1 MKMPQAIGMTRAAV
15 LLSTLACLAHFAY
28 AEAAAPPDSLK
39 VFISVDMEGISGV
52 VDSDQTSAKGQDYE
66 RFRKLMTAEANAAID
81 GARDAGATHILVND
95 SHGSHRNLLIEEL
108 HAPAELI
115 SNNIKPMGMMAGL
128 DNSFAAAIFIGYHA
142 KASSAEG
149 VLAHTGNGSTIADLR
164 INGRSVGE
172 IGMNIHAAGTL
183 GVPVVLVSGD
193 QAAIAEARELVPD
206 IEGVQVKEA
215 IGIAAARSLRPEE
228 AARLIREGTARAIRR
243 RGEIKPAPAGLPV
256 CFELSFT
263 DPSLALMAEQIPTVE
278 RTGPHTVTFVA
289 DDYLEG
295 YRFVRILYK
304 FIQ

>member
-1 MKMPQAIGMTRAAV
+1 MQKFPA
-15 LLSTLACLAHFAY
+15 LLSAWLSLGFIAPAGM
-28 AEAAAPPDSLK
+28 AASPEPLK
-39 VFISVDMEGISGV
+39 VFISVDMEGVSGV
-52 VDSDQTSAKGQDYE
+52 VDRDQTSATGQDYE

-81 GARDAGATHILVND
+81 GARDAGATHIVVND

-108 HAPAELI
+108 HAPAELV

-128 DNSFAAAIFIGYHA
+128 DGSYAAVIFVGYHA
-142 KASSAEG
+142 KAGSSEG

-164 INGRSVGE
+164 VNGRSVGE
-172 IGMNIHAAGTL
+172 GGMNIHAAGAL

-193 QAAIAEARELVPD
+193 QAAIAEVRELVPN

-215 IGIAAARSLRPEE
+215 FGTAAARSLRPEE
-228 AARLIREGTARAIRR
+228 AARLIREGTARAVRR
-243 RGEIKPAPAGLPV
+243 RGEIRAVPAALPV
-256 CFELSFT
+256 RFEVSFT
-263 DPSLALMAEQIPTVE
+263 DSSLALMAEQIPTVE
-278 RTGPHTVTFVA
+278 RAGPHTVAFAA

>member
-1 MKMPQAIGMTRAAV
+1 MRRSG
-15 LLSTLACLAHFAY
+15 LLVVSAACLACVAP
-28 AEAAAPPDSLK
+28 AEAAQPEPIK

-52 VDSDQTSAKGQDYE
+52 VDKDQTSAAGHDYA

-81 GARDAGATHILVND
+81 GAREAGATHILVND
-95 SHGSHRNLLIEEL
+95 AHGTHRNLLIEEL

-128 DNSFAAAIFIGYHA
+128 DSGYAAAIFIGYHA
-142 KASSAEG
+142 KAGSAQG

-164 INGRSVGE
+164 VNGRSVGE
-172 IGMNIHAAGTL
+172 GGINIHAAGAV
-183 GVPVVLVSGD
+183 GVPVVLISGD
-193 QAAIAEARELVPD
+193 QAAIAEARELVPN

-215 IGIAAARSLRPEE
+215 IGTAAARSVHPEE
-228 AARLIREGTARAIRR
+228 AVRLIREGTARAIRR
-243 RGEIKPAPAGLPV
+243 RGDIKPAPAALPAR
-256 CFELSFT
+256 FEVSFT

-278 RTGPHTVTFVA
+278 RTGPHTVSFAA
-289 DDYLEG
+289 DDYLKG

>member
-1 MKMPQAIGMTRAAV
+1 MKVDAALVWAILGLGLVSPAGAAEPA
-15 LLSTLACLAHFAY
+15 ST
-28 AEAAAPPDSLK
+28 LK
-39 VFISVDMEGISGV
+39 VFISVDMEGVIGV
-52 VDSDQTSAKGQDYE
+52 VDRDQTSSEGQDYE
-66 RFRKLMTAEANAAID
+66 RFRKLMMAEANAAID

-128 DNSFAAAIFIGYHA
+128 DASYAAAIFIGYHA

-149 VLAHTGNGSTIADLR
+149 VLAHTGNSTTIADLR
-164 INGRSVGE
+164 VNGRSVGE
-172 IGMNIHAAGTL
+172 GGMNIHAAGAL
-183 GVPVVLVSGD
+183 GVPVVLISGD
-193 QAAIAEARELVPD
+193 QAALAEVRELVPN

-215 IGIAAARSLRPEE
+215 IGTAAARSLRPVE

-243 RGEIKPAPAGLPV
+243 RGEIKPVPASLPV
-256 CFELSFT
+256 RFEVSFT

-278 RTGPHTVTFVA
+278 RTGPHTVAFVA
-289 DDYLEG
+289 DDYLKG
-295 YRFVRILYK
+295 YRFVRVLYK

>member
-1 MKMPQAIGMTRAAV
+1 VPRSIDMKVDAALVWAILGLGLVSPAGAAEPA
-15 LLSTLACLAHFAY
+15 ST
-28 AEAAAPPDSLK
+28 LK
-39 VFISVDMEGISGV
+39 VFISVDMEGVIGV
-52 VDSDQTSAKGQDYE
+52 VDRDQTSSEGQDYE

-128 DNSFAAAIFIGYHA
+128 DASYAAAIFIGYHA

-149 VLAHTGNGSTIADLR
+149 VLAHTGNSTTIADLR
-164 INGRSVGE
+164 VNGRSVGE
-172 IGMNIHAAGTL
+172 GGMNIHAAGAL
-183 GVPVVLVSGD
+183 GVPVVLISGD
-193 QAAIAEARELVPD
+193 QAALAEVRELVPN

-215 IGIAAARSLRPEE
+215 IGTAAARSLRPVE

-243 RGEIKPAPAGLPV
+243 RGEIKPVPASLPV
-256 CFELSFT
+256 RFEVSFT

-278 RTGPHTVTFVA
+278 RTGPHTVAFVA
-289 DDYLEG
+289 DDYLKG
-295 YRFVRILYK
+295 YRFVRVLYK

>member
-1 MKMPQAIGMTRAAV
+1 MQKMPE
-15 LLSTLACLAHFAY
+15 LLSGLLCLGFVAPVAM
-28 AEAAAPPDSLK
+28 AASQEPLK
-39 VFISVDMEGISGV
+39 VFISVDMEGVSGV
-52 VDSDQTSAKGQDYE
+52 VDKDQTSSTGQDYE

-95 SHGSHRNLLIEEL
+95 SHGSHRNLLVEEL
-108 HAPAELI
+108 HTPAELI

-128 DNSFAAAIFIGYHA
+128 DGSYAVAIFIGYHA
-142 KASSAEG
+142 KAGSAEG

-164 INGRSVGE
+164 VNGRSMGE
-172 IGMNIHAAGTL
+172 GGINIHAAGAM
-183 GVPVVLVSGD
+183 GVPVALVSGD
-193 QAAIAEARELVPD
+193 QAAIAEVRELVPN

-215 IGIAAARSLRPEE
+215 IGTAAARSLRPEE
-228 AARLIREGTARAIRR
+228 AVRLIREGTARAIRR
-243 RGEIKPAPAGLPV
+243 RGEIKPVPASLPAH
-256 CFELSFT
+256 FEVSFT

-278 RTGPHTVTFVA
+278 RTGSHTIAFEA

>member
-1 MKMPQAIGMTRAAV
+1 MPQAIGVIRTGILVSAFF
-15 LLSTLACLAHFAY
+15 CLGPVFPAS
-28 AEAAAPPDSLK
+28 AAAPTEALK
-39 VFISVDMEGISGV
+39 IFISVDMEGISGV
-52 VDSDQTSAKGQDYE
+52 VDDDQTSATGHDYE

-95 SHGSHRNLLIEEL
+95 SHGTHRNLLIEEL

-128 DNSFAAAIFIGYHA
+128 DETFAAAIFIGYHA

-149 VLAHTGNGSTIADLR
+149 VLAHTGNGSTITDLR

-172 IGMNIHAAGTL
+172 GGMNIHAAGSL

-193 QAAIAEARELVPD
+193 QAAIAEVRELVPN

-215 IGIAAARSLRPEE
+215 IGTAAARSLRPEE

-243 RGEIKPAPAGLPV
+243 RAEIKPVPASLPV
-256 CFELSFT
+256 RFEVSFT

-278 RTGPHTVTFVA
+278 RTGPHTIAFVA
-289 DDYLEG
+289 DEYLTG
-295 YRFVRILYK
+295 YRFVRVLYK

>member
-1 MKMPQAIGMTRAAV
+1 MHKVPA
-15 LLSTLACLAHFAY
+15 LLCGLLCLGFVAPAGV
-28 AEAAAPPDSLK
+28 AAAPEPLK
-39 VFISVDMEGISGV
+39 VFISVDMEGVSGV
-52 VDSDQTSAKGQDYE
+52 VDRDQTSSDGKDYQ
-66 RFRKLMTAEANAAID
+66 RFRMLMTAEANAAVD
-81 GARDAGATHILVND
+81 GALDAGATHIVVND
-95 SHGSHRNLLIEEL
+95 SHGSHRNLLIEDL

-128 DNSFAAAIFIGYHA
+128 DASYAAAIFIGYHA
-142 KASSAEG
+142 KAGSAEG

-172 IGMNIHAAGTL
+172 GGMNIHAAGAL

-193 QAAIAEARELVPD
+193 QAVIAELRELVPN

-215 IGIAAARSLRPEE
+215 IGAAAARSLRPEE
-228 AARLIREGTARAIRR
+228 TVRLIREGTARAIRR
-243 RGEIKPAPAGLPV
+243 RGEINPVPAGLPV
-256 CFELSFT
+256 RFEVSFT

-278 RTGPHTVTFVA
+278 RTGSHTVAFVA

-295 YRFVRILYK
+295 YRFVRVLYK

>member
-1 MKMPQAIGMTRAAV
+1 MMPMQKLPA
-15 LLSTLACLAHFAY
+15 LLTACLCLGFFAP
-28 AEAAAPPDSLK
+28 AGTAASPEPLK

-52 VDSDQTSAKGQDYE
+52 VDRDQTSATGQDYE

-81 GARDAGATHILVND
+81 GARDAGATHIVVND

-108 HAPAELI
+108 HAPADLI
-115 SNNIKPMGMMAGL
+115 SNSIKPMGMMAGL
-128 DNSFAAAIFIGYHA
+128 DDSYDAAIFIGYHA

-149 VLAHTGNGSTIADLR
+149 VLAHTGNGSTIADVR
-164 INGRSVGE
+164 VNGRSVGE
-172 IGMNIHAAGTL
+172 GGINIHAAGAL

-193 QAAIAEARELVPD
+193 QAAIAEVRELVPN

-215 IGIAAARSLRPEE
+215 IGTAAARSLRPEE

-243 RGEIKPAPAGLPV
+243 RGEIKPVPASLPAR
-256 CFELSFT
+256 FEVSFT

-278 RTGPHTVTFVA
+278 RTGSHTIAFVA
-289 DDYLEG
+289 EDYLEG

>member
-1 MKMPQAIGMTRAAV
+1 MMPMQKLPA
-15 LLSTLACLAHFAY
+15 LLSACLCLGFFAP
-28 AEAAAPPDSLK
+28 AGTAASPEPLK

-52 VDSDQTSAKGQDYE
+52 VDRDQTSATGQDYE

-81 GARDAGATHILVND
+81 GARDAGATHIVVND

-108 HAPAELI
+108 HAPADLI
-115 SNNIKPMGMMAGL
+115 SNSIKPMGMMAGL
-128 DNSFAAAIFIGYHA
+128 DDSYDAAIFIGYHA

-149 VLAHTGNGSTIADLR
+149 VLAHTGNGSTIADVR
-164 INGRSVGE
+164 VNGRSVGE
-172 IGMNIHAAGTL
+172 GGINIHAAGAL

-193 QAAIAEARELVPD
+193 QAAIAEVRELVPN

-215 IGIAAARSLRPEE
+215 IGTAAARSLRPEE

-243 RGEIKPAPAGLPV
+243 RGEIKPVPASLPAR
-256 CFELSFT
+256 FEVSFT

-278 RTGPHTVTFVA
+278 RTGSHTIAFVA
-289 DDYLEG
+289 EDYLEG
-295 YRFVRILYK
+295 YRFVRVLYK

>member
-1 MKMPQAIGMTRAAV
+1 MMPMQKLPA
-15 LLSTLACLAHFAY
+15 LLSACLCLGFFAP
-28 AEAAAPPDSLK
+28 AGTAASPEPLK

-52 VDSDQTSAKGQDYE
+52 VDRDQTSATGQDYE

-81 GARDAGATHILVND
+81 GARDAGATHIVVND

-115 SNNIKPMGMMAGL
+115 SNSIKPMGMMAGL
-128 DNSFAAAIFIGYHA
+128 DDSYAAAIFIGYHA

-149 VLAHTGNGSTIADLR
+149 VLAHTGNGSTIADVR
-164 INGRSVGE
+164 VNGRSVGE
-172 IGMNIHAAGTL
+172 GGINIHAAGAL

-193 QAAIAEARELVPD
+193 QAAIAEVRELVPN

-215 IGIAAARSLRPEE
+215 IGTAAARSLRPEE

-243 RGEIKPAPAGLPV
+243 RGEIKPVPASLPAR
-256 CFELSFT
+256 FEVSFT

-278 RTGPHTVTFVA
+278 RTGSHTIAFVA
-289 DDYLEG
+289 EDYLEG

>member
-1 MKMPQAIGMTRAAV
+1 MMPMQKLPA
-15 LLSTLACLAHFAY
+15 LLSACLCLGFFAP
-28 AEAAAPPDSLK
+28 AGTAASPEPLK

-52 VDSDQTSAKGQDYE
+52 VDRDQTSATGQDYE

-81 GARDAGATHILVND
+81 GARDAGATHIVVND

-128 DNSFAAAIFIGYHA
+128 DDSYDAAIFIGYHA

-149 VLAHTGNGSTIADLR
+149 VLAHTGNGSTIADVR
-164 INGRSVGE
+164 VNGRSVGE
-172 IGMNIHAAGTL
+172 GGINIHAAGAL

-193 QAAIAEARELVPD
+193 QAAIAEVRELVPN

-215 IGIAAARSLRPEE
+215 IGTAAARSLRPEE

-243 RGEIKPAPAGLPV
+243 RGEIKPVPASLPAR
-256 CFELSFT
+256 FEVSFT

-278 RTGPHTVTFVA
+278 RTGSHTIAFVA
-289 DDYLEG
+289 EDYLEG
-295 YRFVRILYK
+295 YRFVRVLYK

>member
-1 MKMPQAIGMTRAAV
+1 MNKVAV
-15 LLSTLACLAHFAY
+15 LVSALACLVIAAP
-28 AEAAAPPDSLK
+28 AVAAAPPGPRK

-52 VDSDQTSAKGQDYE
+52 VDRDQTSATGRDYE

-81 GARDAGATHILVND
+81 GARDAGATHVTVND
-95 SHGSHRNLLIEEL
+95 SHGTHRNLLIEEL

-128 DNSFAAAIFIGYHA
+128 DASYAAAIFIGYHA
-142 KASSAEG
+142 KAGSAEG

-172 IGMNIHAAGTL
+172 GGMNIHAAGAL

-193 QAAIAEARELVPD
+193 QAAIAEVRELVPD

-215 IGIAAARSLRPEE
+215 IGTAAARSLRPEE
-228 AARLIREGTARAIRR
+228 AVRLIREGVARAIRR
-243 RGEIKPAPAGLPV
+243 RGEIEPVPAGLPAR
-256 CFELSFT
+256 FEVSFT

-278 RTGPHTVTFVA
+278 RTGPHTIAFAA

-295 YRFVRILYK
+295 YRFVRALYK

>member
-1 MKMPQAIGMTRAAV
+1 VSRAIGTNRAAV
-15 LLSTLACLAHFAY
+15 LVSALTCLGFVALAW
-28 AEAAAPPDSLK
+28 AAAPPDPLK

-52 VDSDQTSAKGQDYE
+52 VDRDQTSATGQDYE

-81 GARDAGATHILVND
+81 GAREAGATHILVND
-95 SHGSHRNLLIEEL
+95 SHGTHRNLLIEEL

-128 DNSFAAAIFIGYHA
+128 DASYAAAIFIGYHA
-142 KASSAEG
+142 KASSGEG

-172 IGMNIHAAGTL
+172 GGMNIHAAGAL

-193 QAAIAEARELVPD
+193 QAAIAELRELVPS

-215 IGIAAARSLRPEE
+215 IGTAAARSLRPEE
-228 AARLIREGTARAIRR
+228 AVRLIREGTARAIRR
-243 RGEIKPAPAGLPV
+243 RGEIKPVPASLPV
-256 CFELSFT
+256 RFEVSFT

-278 RTGPHTVTFVA
+278 RTGPHTVAFVA
-289 DDYLEG
+289 DDYLNG
-295 YRFVRILYK
+295 YRFVRVLYK

>member
-1 MKMPQAIGMTRAAV
+1 MMPMQKLPA
-15 LLSTLACLAHFAY
+15 LLTACLCLGFFAP
-28 AEAAAPPDSLK
+28 AGTAASPEPLK

-52 VDSDQTSAKGQDYE
+52 VDRDQTSSTGGDYE

-108 HAPAELI
+108 HAPADLI
-115 SNNIKPMGMMAGL
+115 SNSIKPMGMMAGL
-128 DNSFAAAIFIGYHA
+128 DDSYDAAIFIGYHA

-149 VLAHTGNGSTIADLR
+149 VLAHTGNGSTIADVR
-164 INGRSVGE
+164 VNGRSVGE
-172 IGMNIHAAGTL
+172 GGINIHAAGAL

-193 QAAIAEARELVPD
+193 QAAIAEVRELVPN

-215 IGIAAARSLRPEE
+215 IGTAAARSLRPEE

-243 RGEIKPAPAGLPV
+243 RGEIKPVPASLPAR
-256 CFELSFT
+256 FEVSFT

-278 RTGPHTVTFVA
+278 RTGSHTIAFVA
-289 DDYLEG
+289 EDYLEG

>member
-1 MKMPQAIGMTRAAV
+1 MMPMQKLPA
-15 LLSTLACLAHFAY
+15 LLTACLCLGFFAP
-28 AEAAAPPDSLK
+28 AGTAASPEPLK

-52 VDSDQTSAKGQDYE
+52 VDRDQTSSTGGDYE

-128 DNSFAAAIFIGYHA
+128 DDSYDAAIFIGYHA

-149 VLAHTGNGSTIADLR
+149 VLAHTGNGSTIADVR
-164 INGRSVGE
+164 VNGRSVGE
-172 IGMNIHAAGTL
+172 GGINIHAAGAL

-193 QAAIAEARELVPD
+193 QAAIAEVRELVPN

-215 IGIAAARSLRPEE
+215 IGTAAARSLRPEE

-243 RGEIKPAPAGLPV
+243 RGEIKPVPASLPAR
-256 CFELSFT
+256 FEVSFT

-278 RTGPHTVTFVA
+278 RTGSHTIAFVA
-289 DDYLEG
+289 EDYLEG
-295 YRFVRILYK
+295 YRFVRVLYK

>member
-1 MKMPQAIGMTRAAV
+1 MQNFPA
-15 LLSTLACLAHFAY
+15 LLSALICLGL
-28 AEAAAPPDSLK
+28 AAPAGMAASAEPLK
-39 VFISVDMEGISGV
+39 VFISVDMEGVSGV
-52 VDSDQTSAKGQDYE
+52 VDRDQTSSTGQDYE

-128 DNSFAAAIFIGYHA
+128 DGSYAAVIFIAYHA
-142 KASSAEG
+142 KAGSAEG
-149 VLAHTGNGSTIADLR
+149 VLAHTGNGSTIADVR
-164 INGRSVGE
+164 VNGRSVGE
-172 IGMNIHAAGTL
+172 GGINIHAAGAL

-193 QAAIAEARELVPD
+193 QAAIAEVRELVPN

-215 IGIAAARSLRPEE
+215 LGTAAARSVRPEE
-228 AARLIREGTARAIRR
+228 AARLIREGTARAVRR
-243 RGEIKPAPAGLPV
+243 RGEVKPAPASLPAR
-256 CFELSFT
+256 FEVSFT
-263 DPSLALMAEQIPTVE
+263 DPSMALMAEQIPTVE
-278 RTGPHTVTFVA
+278 RTGSHTVAFVA
-289 DDYLEG
+289 DDYLDG

>member
-1 MKMPQAIGMTRAAV
+1 MMPMQKLPA
-15 LLSTLACLAHFAY
+15 LLSACLCLGFFAP
-28 AEAAAPPDSLK
+28 AGTAASPEPLK

-52 VDSDQTSAKGQDYE
+52 VDRDQTSATGQDYE

-81 GARDAGATHILVND
+81 GARDAGATHIVVND

-115 SNNIKPMGMMAGL
+115 SNSIKPMGMMAGL
-128 DNSFAAAIFIGYHA
+128 DDSYDAAIFIGYHA

-149 VLAHTGNGSTIADLR
+149 VLAHTGNGSTIADVR
-164 INGRSVGE
+164 VNGRSVGE
-172 IGMNIHAAGTL
+172 GGINIHAAGAL
-183 GVPVVLVSGD
+183 GVPVVLISGD
-193 QAAIAEARELVPD
+193 QAVIAELRELVPN

-215 IGIAAARSLRPEE
+215 IGTAAARSLRPEE

-243 RGEIKPAPAGLPV
+243 RGEIKPVPASLPAR
-256 CFELSFT
+256 FEVSFT

-278 RTGPHTVTFVA
+278 RTGSHTIAFVA
-289 DDYLEG
+289 EDYLEG
-295 YRFVRILYK
+295 YRFVRVLYK